1 MLLLVAAACAPQAA
15 KQVAAPA
22 LPPMATPAAM
32 PTLAPSSGEAAP
44 GALPPQP
51 GAEKLAERMVIS
63 KATLALVVKDTDASM
78 ESIKSLVAELK
89 GYITEAKTWK
99 VGEQTHGQA
108 TIRVPAES
116 LNDALKRIKA
126 LAIKVQK
133 EEVTGEDVTEE
144 YTDLGAQLKNLEA
157 TENELRELL
166 ATVRQKTGKA
176 EDILAVYRELT
187 QIRGQIEQVKGRMQ
201 YLEKL
206 SAMATISI
214 GLTPEEAPRPV
225 VEEGWRPDRTVR
237 DALRTLV
244 TALQFLADLGIWIVG
259 FVLPIMLVLLS
270 PFIVLWVIWRTFRR
284 RKPKSP

>member
-1 MLLLVAAACAPQAA
+1 
-15 KQVAAPA
+15 
-22 LPPMATPAAM
+22 
-32 PTLAPSSGEAAP
+32 
-44 GALPPQP
+44 
-51 GAEKLAERMVIS
+51 
-63 KATLALVVKDTDASM
+63 
-78 ESIKSLVAELK
+78 
-89 GYITEAKTWK
+89 
-99 VGEQTHGQA
+99 
-108 TIRVPAES
+108 
-116 LNDALKRIKA
+116 
-126 LAIKVQK
+126 
-133 EEVTGEDVTEE
+133 
-144 YTDLGAQLKNLEA
+144 
-157 TENELRELL
+157 
-166 ATVRQKTGKA
+166 VRQKTGKA